1 MQIGAGSTAVVT
13 GAGGGLG
20 RSIALELSRRGARVL
35 ISDINQTA
43 LDAVGREIRERG
55 GQADA
60 MPCNVAEL
68 SEVEALATRADELFG
83 KTDILVNNAGVAVSG
98 PIGDITIS
106 DWQWIMNINLWGPIY
121 GCHAWVPRMKR
132 AGRGHILNIAS
143 IAGIAAAPM
152 MGPYNVT
159 KAGVIAL
166 SETLASEVAADGI
179 GVTVACP
186 FFFQTN
192 VLNSS
197 RQTGDRTKKMSGN
210 AAKLMRDSKLTAD
223 DVARIAIDA
232 CVADKLYCLPHL
244 EAKAIWAIKRLTGER
259 FRSVI
264 KAIEKRTLAQQQ

>member
-20 RSIALELSRRGARVL
+20 RSIALDLAKRGARVL
-35 ISDINQTA
+35 LSDINQA
-43 LDAVGREIRERG
+43 AVDGVAKEIRERG
-55 GQADA
+55 GQADVKL
-60 MPCNVAEL
+60 CNVAEL
-68 SEVEALATRADELFG
+68 TEVEALAKRADELFG
-83 KTDILVNNAGVAVSG
+83 KTDLLVNNAGVAASG
-98 PIGDITIS
+98 PIGQIPMA

-121 GCHAWVPRMKR
+121 GCHAWVPRMKQ

-143 IAGIAAAPM
+143 IAGIASAPM

-166 SETLASEVAADGI
+166 SETLAAELVKEHI

-192 VLNSS
+192 VLNSA
-197 RQTGDRTKKMSGN
+197 RQTGEETRKMSGS
-210 AAKLMRDSKLTAD
+210 AAKMMRDSKLTAD

-232 CVADKLYCLPHL
+232 CVDERLYCLPHV
-244 EAKAIWAIKRLTGER
+244 EAKAIWALKRLTGEK
-259 FRSVI
+259 FRSIVRVL
-264 KAIEKRTLAQQQ
+264 EKRAMG